1 MDQLLV
7 VLVEPLAAPHQQVM
21 GNGADEA
28 LNHRQVHIV
37 MREFKHLATGK
48 KSRCASQ
55 KFCGIEISVS
65 SGVQPGGGFSG
76 GALAE
81 V

>member
-21 GNGADEA
+21 RNGADEA

-37 MREFKHLATGK
+37 MREFKHLARGRK
-48 KSRCASQ
+48 KSMRQS
-55 KFCGIEISVS
+55 KV
-65 SGVQPGGGFSG
+65 
-76 GALAE
+76 LRY
-81 V
+81 

>member
-7 VLVEPLAAPHQQVM
+7 VLVEPLAAPRQQVM
-21 GNGADEA
+21 GNRADEA

-48 KSRCASQ
+48 NKSTRQS
-55 KFCGIEISVS
+55 KV
-65 SGVQPGGGFSG
+65 
-76 GALAE
+76 LRY
-81 V
+81 